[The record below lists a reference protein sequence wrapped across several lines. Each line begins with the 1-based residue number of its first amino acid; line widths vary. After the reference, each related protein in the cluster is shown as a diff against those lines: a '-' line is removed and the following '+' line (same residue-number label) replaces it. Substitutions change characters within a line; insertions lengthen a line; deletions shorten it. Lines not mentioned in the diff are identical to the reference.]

1 MIFSK
6 SEFPGSAER
15 HLLRRCDNPLFEAD
29 KTSLEDEQLVIVQQ
43 ADHDEILAFQ
53 QGFKEA
59 LDVISTLNMNE
70 ESEVIL
76 KLKEQL
82 EQLYEQSCRLGDEQA
97 ENQQAIIKLLAVIMN
112 AIRQGAGNDAQ
123 ALQELDQEEL
133 ARKHHFQLLQS
144 PLVADLLDPNSVI
157 APPHLVPTL
166 LSSDKDELTLVLQIF
181 DEAQLLWLI
190 KEADDL
196 IERLAKQGV
205 AIQTAVENFAFIQG
219 YLHYL
224 HETRRKQAAS

>member
-15 HLLRRCDNPLFEAD
+15 HLLRRCDNPLFETD
-29 KTSLEDEQLVIVQQ
+29 KVQLEDEALVLVQK

-59 LDVISTLNMNE
+59 LSTMDSLKINE
-70 ESEVIL
+70 DSEVIL

-82 EQLYEQSCRLGDEQA
+82 EQLYEQSCRVGDEQT
-97 ENQQAIIKLLAVIMN
+97 ENQQALVKLIAAIMT

-123 ALQELDQEEL
+123 ALQELEQEEL
-133 ARKHHFQLLQS
+133 ARTHHFQLLQS

-157 APPHLVPTL
+157 APQHLVPTL
-166 LSSDKDELTLVLQIF
+166 LSSEKDELTLVLQIF

-196 IERLAKQGV
+196 IERLAQQGL

-224 HETRRKQAAS
+224 HETRRQQANS